1 MTNLLIP
8 IETMQ
13 EPDFINDEGF
23 KWWKDKNI
31 TDYARRE
38 DSFGTTLKATCFIVE
53 EPNGRK
59 TRLLVS
65 EDQQILA
72 DEQGL
77 EAMAVKI
84 DMLKFLERT

>member
-1 MTNLLIP
+1 MN
-8 IETMQ
+8 EWER

-23 KWWKDKNI
+23 KWWKEDSI

-38 DSFGTTLKATCFIVE
+38 DQFGTVLKATCFVVE
-53 EPNGRK
+53 EPGTGRK

-65 EDQQILA
+65 EDQEILA

-77 EAMAVKI
+77 EAMAIKI
-84 DMLKFLERT
+84 DMLKFLERDK